1 MRPPQR
7 QAFATGLD
15 GRQRAEVTDMRRT
28 PFWPST
34 ALALAALV
42 LAAAALASPA
52 LASMN
57 RPAPADQQPPAV
69 GGSAAEA
76 AITVHG
82 TGKVTLTPDMAIV
95 VLGADAQSSSAKAAQ
110 ANASA
115 LMNAVIAAVKKH
127 GVAPADMATV
137 NVSLGPVYDYNN
149 GTQKLTGYHASQSLQ
164 VKVRKL
170 SDTGSLI
177 DDAVAAGAT
186 QIAGVSLSVADQ
198 DAAAAQARTLAVAD
212 AKQKAEALAKAAGVT
227 LGAPIALT
235 ETSSPIPTAVPAYAA
250 GAAKDVALTVVPGS
264 FEVTVDVDVS
274 YAID

>member
-1 MRPPQR
+1 
-7 QAFATGLD
+7 
-15 GRQRAEVTDMRRT
+15 MRRT
-28 PFWPST
+28 PFAPST
-34 ALALAALV
+34 FLALSALV

-52 LASMN
+52 LASMTTP
-57 RPAPADQQPPAV
+57 RTGGQQLPAV
-69 GGSAAEA
+69 TGSSAEP

-82 TGKVTLTPDMAIV
+82 TGTVTLTPDMATV
-95 VLGADAQSSSAKAAQ
+95 VLGADAQSSSAKTAQ

-127 GVAPADMATV
+127 GIAPADMATV
-137 NVSLGPVYDYNN
+137 NVSLGAVYDYSN
-149 GTQKLTGYHASQSLQ
+149 GSQKMTGYHAAQSLQ

-177 DDAVAAGAT
+177 DDAVSAGAT
-186 QIAGVSLSVADQ
+186 QIQGVSLSVADQ
-198 DAAAAQARTLAVAD
+198 DAATAQARTLAVAD

-235 ETSSPIPTAVPAYAA
+235 ETSSPMPTAVPAYAA
-250 GAAKDVALTVVPGS
+250 GAAKDMSLSIVPGS
-264 FEVTVDVDVS
+264 FDVTVDVDVS